1 MLAVIILIIFLVFIA
16 IVATIVYLKITR
28 RSKEI
33 ERSLLRYRAGLISLE
48 QSRQELSLL
57 SVMLKAYE
65 TSVLEEKLDKIQAV
79 LENR

>member
-1 MLAVIILIIFLVFIA
+1 MNSEKIA
-16 IVATIVYLKITR
+16 
-28 RSKEI
+28 KEI